1 VLKPHAAV
9 LVGIRR
15 VVALLLT
22 VLFFVYLWSIR
33 RGFLDAL
40 QALRGSQ
47 VFTISGLLILH
58 WGLRAWRDRFL
69 FAEEG
74 HALRV
79 RDLMWLNSLQL
90 ALNYLPLK
98 AGTLSSA
105 GLMLGRFG
113 VGIQSFGVVLV
124 QQYALNALASSA
136 LAAGAIWFSTSV
148 EGVGA
153 SATALFFL
161 VAAGGSFGL
170 LRWEGPARLL
180 PQRVTE
186 RLLGGSVLRLAV
198 LRRRASMVVPILVLT
213 VSLCLVSS
221 LRMMVVFGIVT
232 GGVDFADALVISA
245 SVMLSPLLAI
255 TPAGLGIT
263 ESLVGLA
270 AMLVGQP
277 GQAGVLAATIDRAVV
292 LVLTIVVGA
301 CFAPL
306 TWSRGRDA

>member
-1 VLKPHAAV
+1 
-9 LVGIRR
+9 
-15 VVALLLT
+15 
-22 VLFFVYLWSIR
+22 
-33 RGFLDAL
+33 
-40 QALRGSQ
+40 
-47 VFTISGLLILH
+47 
-58 WGLRAWRDRFL
+58 
-69 FAEEG
+69 
-74 HALRV
+74 
-79 RDLMWLNSLQL
+79 
-90 ALNYLPLK
+90 
-98 AGTLSSA
+98 
-105 GLMLGRFG
+105 
-113 VGIQSFGVVLV
+113 
-124 QQYALNALASSA
+124 
-136 LAAGAIWFSTSV
+136 
-148 EGVGA
+148 
-153 SATALFFL
+153 
-161 VAAGGSFGL
+161 
-170 LRWEGPARLL
+170 
-180 PQRVTE
+180 
-186 RLLGGSVLRLAV
+186 
-198 LRRRASMVVPILVLT
+198 MVVPILVLT